1 MFREGLATEQQVSD
15 YRTLRNN
22 EKPNIP
28 TLLFVSQDEATFNA
42 MLGANGLEKWK
53 KIHEN
58 YIDGLSNGKIVQL
71 DCGHYVHVEAPDQIS
86 SELRKFI
93 DDLDR

>member
-58 YIDGLSNGKIVQL
+58 YIDGLSNGKIV
-71 DCGHYVHVEAPDQIS
+71 
-86 SELRKFI
+86 
-93 DDLDR
+93 